1 MEEKYDFDLTNEDGK
16 VYFAKKIRESLDRFN
31 DSDKDFLCKLLFLLL
46 DSVCQHQVKLE
57 AIDDFINGMANI
69 NK

>member
-16 VYFAKKIRESLDRFN
+16 AYIAKKIRESLDRFN
-31 DSDKDFLCKLLFLLL
+31 DSDRDFLCKLLFLLL

-57 AIDDFINGMANI
+57 AIDEFITGMANL